1 MSSDESGGPR
11 YDVVRADPKLRRITV
26 VTLILVILLGGAG
39 LYWLRSLPSG
49 LEQWAREDPEG
60 AIVELKLVLRVIF
73 VAMGVIPIS
82 VGVFLMYVS
91 RRVLEQQRYPPA
103 GMRVIVDTVIV
114 RGAPARRM
122 ALVGMACSALLI
134 VAGVAGPVI
143 GWRVLEMIGR

>member
-103 GMRVIVDTVIV
+103 GMRV
-114 RGAPARRM
+114 APARRM

>member
-1 MSSDESGGPR
+1 
-11 YDVVRADPKLRRITV
+11 
-26 VTLILVILLGGAG
+26 
-39 LYWLRSLPSG
+39 LPSG

-103 GMRVIVDTVIV
+103 GMRV
-114 RGAPARRM
+114 APARRM